1 MQAGRA
7 DLVVAPPPSFSPELP
22 GPRSG
27 LGATELRISDLLD
40 GGRGAKHALINRVVY
55 RDWSIRA
62 PHSTILICWKRWL
75 LHLGRLSPGMGPGPR
90 TGSLEIRAFSM
101 NFIRQADLRL
111 RRSTWI
117 FWPAAMIIAVSTRS
131 SAGGRH

>member
-55 RDWSIRA
+55 RDWSNTRTAFDYSDLLEALGFA
-62 PHSTILICWKRWL
+62 PRSVVARN
-75 LHLGRLSPGMGPGPR
+75 GSGAADRQPG
-90 TGSLEIRAFSM
+90 E
-101 NFIRQADLRL
+101 
-111 RRSTWI
+111 
-117 FWPAAMIIAVSTRS
+117 
-131 SAGGRH
+131 SAPSA